1 LINSLLAL
9 IESKGRFMKK
19 NTDEKTSA
27 VSRRDFI
34 KASAVSLAALT
45 SGGASRIFAAGSD
58 KLRVGLIGC
67 GGRGT
72 GAAKNCVDSSDNV
85 EIVAMGDLFQDRLD
99 SSLQR
104 LKKKVGEKIKVTED
118 TCFVG
123 FDAYKKVI
131 GCDVD
136 MVILGT
142 PPHFRPAHLKAAIE
156 GGKHVFMEKPV
167 AVDPAGIR
175 SVIASSELAAKKKLA
190 IVAGTQRRHQDH
202 YLEIIK
208 RIRNGAVGEIVSG
221 QCYWNQ
227 DALWV
232 NAAKENLRKKKELGW
247 SDMEY
252 QCRNWLFF
260 TWLSGDHIVEQH
272 VHNLDVINWAIGSHP
287 VKCLGMGGRQ
297 ARTEPQY
304 GNIYDH
310 FAVEYEYPN
319 GVRVLSMCRQ
329 TEGCS
334 GRVSER
340 VVGTDGSTYTDGS
353 NGSIE
358 GPNAYKYEGKSP
370 SPYVQEHTD
379 LIASIREGKPLNEGR
394 RVAESTL
401 TAIMG
406 RMSAYTGREIKWDW
420 VMNKSKLDLTP
431 SVYNMGVNPV
441 AIPGKTKLI

>member
-1 LINSLLAL
+1 
-9 IESKGRFMKK
+9 MKK
-19 NTDEKTSA
+19 NAGEKTS
-27 VSRRDFI
+27 VFSRRNFI
-34 KASAVSLAALT
+34 KASAAVSLAALT
-45 SGGASRIFAAGSD
+45 SGSSRVFAAGSD

-72 GAAKNCVDSSDNV
+72 GAARDCVRSSDNV
-85 EIVAMGDLFQDRLD
+85 EIVALGDLFRDRVD
-99 SSLQR
+99 KSLNN
-104 LKKKVGEKIKVTED
+104 LKEELPAEAVKVTED

-123 FDAYKKVI
+123 FDAYEKVI
-131 GCDVD
+131 GGGVD

-156 GGKHVFMEKPV
+156 AGKHVFMEKPV
-167 AVDPAGIR
+167 AVDPVGIR
-175 SVIASSELAAKKKLA
+175 SVIASSELAAEKKLA

-227 DALWV
+227 GALWV
-232 NAAKENLRKKKELGW
+232 NAAKKNFKKKKELGW

-297 ARTEPQY
+297 ARTEPQF

-353 NGSIE
+353 NASIE

-370 SPYVQEHTD
+370 NPYVQEHAD

-394 RVAESTL
+394 RIAESTL

-431 SVYNMGVNPV
+431 SVYRMGVNPV

>member
-1 LINSLLAL
+1 
-9 IESKGRFMKK
+9 MKK
-19 NTDEKTSA
+19 NTDKKKNG

-34 KASAVSLAALT
+34 KASTAVSIAVLT
-45 SGGASRIFAAGSD
+45 SGSSRVFAAGSD

-72 GAAKNCVDSSDNV
+72 GAAKDCVKSSDNV
-85 EIVAMGDLFQDRLD
+85 EIVALGDLFRDRVD
-99 SSLQR
+99 KSLNN
-104 LKKKVGEKIKVTED
+104 LKEKLPPENLNVTED

-123 FDAYKKVI
+123 FDAYEKVI
-131 GCDVD
+131 ASGVD

-142 PPHFRPAHLKAAIE
+142 PPHFRPEHLKAAIE
-156 GGKHVFMEKPV
+156 AGKHVFMEKPV
-167 AVDPAGIR
+167 AVDPVGIR
-175 SVIASSELAAKKKLA
+175 SVIASSELAAEKKLA

-202 YLEIIK
+202 YLEIMK
-208 RIRNGAVGEIVSG
+208 RIHNGAVGEIVSG

-227 DALWV
+227 GALWV
-232 NAAKENLRKKKELGW
+232 DAAKENLRKKKELGW

-297 ARTEPQY
+297 ARTAPEF

-329 TEGCS
+329 IDGCS
-334 GRVSER
+334 SRVSER
-340 VVGTDGSTYTDGS
+340 VVGTKGSAYTDGS
-353 NGSIE
+353 NASIE
-358 GPNAYKYEGKSP
+358 GPTAYKYEGKSP
-370 SPYVQEHTD
+370 SPYVQEHAD
-379 LIASIREGKPLNEGR
+379 LIKSIREGKPLNEGR
-394 RVAESTL
+394 RIAESTL

-406 RMSAYTGREIKWDW
+406 RISAYTGRELSWKW
-420 VMNKSKLDLTP
+420 VMNESKLDLTP
-431 SVYNMGVNPV
+431 SAYQMGPNPV

>member
-1 LINSLLAL
+1 MN
-9 IESKGRFMKK
+9 K
-19 NTDEKTSA
+19 NTDENKNG

-34 KASAVSLAALT
+34 KASAAVSLAALAPGT
-45 SGGASRIFAAGSD
+45 SRIFAAGSD

-85 EIVAMGDLFQDRLD
+85 EIVALGDIFRDRVD
-99 SSLQR
+99 KSLNN
-104 LKKKVGEKIKVTED
+104 LKEKLPTEAVKVTED

-167 AVDPAGIR
+167 AVDPVGIR
-175 SVIASSELAAKKKLA
+175 SVIASSELASEKKLA
-190 IVAGTQRRHQDH
+190 IVAGTQRRHQNH

-232 NAAKENLRKKKELGW
+232 ERAKNNLRNKIEKNW

-297 ARTEPQY
+297 ARTEPQF

-319 GVRVLSMCRQ
+319 SVRVLSMCRQ

-370 SPYVQEHTD
+370 SPYVQEHAD
-379 LIASIREGKPLNEGR
+379 LIASIRQGKPLNEGR

-441 AIPGKTKLI
+441 AIPGKTELI

>member
-1 LINSLLAL
+1 
-9 IESKGRFMKK
+9 MKK
-19 NTDEKTSA
+19 KKSEKRNR
-27 VSRRDFI
+27 VSRRDFM
-34 KASAVSLAALT
+34 KASAAVSLAALG
-45 SGGASRIFAAGSD
+45 SGHLTNRVFAFSAD

-72 GAAKNCVDSSDNV
+72 GAARDCVRSSDNV
-85 EIVAMGDLFQDRLD
+85 EIIALGDLFQDRVD
-99 SSLQR
+99 KSLNN
-104 LKKKVGEKIKVTED
+104 LKEELPPEAVKVTED

-123 FDAYKKVI
+123 FDAYEKVI
-131 GCDVD
+131 GSDVD

-156 GGKHVFMEKPV
+156 AGKHVFMEKPV
-167 AVDPAGIR
+167 AVDPVGVR
-175 SVIASSELAAKKKLA
+175 SVIASSELAEQKGLA

-202 YLEIIK
+202 YLEIMR
-208 RIRNGAVGEIVSG
+208 RIHNGDVGKIVSG

-227 DALWV
+227 GELWEER
-232 NAAKENLRKKKELGW
+232 AKNNLKNKIEKNW

-297 ARTEPQY
+297 ARTAPQF

-310 FAVEYEYPN
+310 FAVEYEYPG

-329 TEGCS
+329 INGCS
-334 GRVSER
+334 NRVSEK
-340 VVGTDGSTYTDGS
+340 VVGTKGSAYTDGS

-370 SPYVQEHTD
+370 SPYVQEHAD

-394 RVAESTL
+394 RIAESTL

-406 RMSAYTGREIKWDW
+406 RMSAYTGRELSWDW
-420 VMNKSKLDLTP
+420 VMNKSRLDLTP
-431 SVYNMGVNPV
+431 SAYRMDVNPV
-441 AIPGKTKLI
+441 AIPGKTQLI